1 MVEKLSKRSRIHPI
15 MRTVL
20 YFILLICGSL
30 LFGSIIWIF
39 HRIHSSLGVDLAE
52 VASALMSIFILALIL
67 VGMRAGWSIDRSI
80 RHREIAAGKIY
91 RSFGQVRHFLS
102 LLGYEEIQPVIG
114 LTDGPN
120 QLNINE
126 TLALIERP
134 RRRGRPPTHSFD
146 RWTRVVIAWENR
158 DTFRNP
164 ITLAEFLSQEFGIYA
179 DGSPCMS
186 ENSFYENR
194 KKVFD
199 ELRKGDVLNQK
210 KHNAKG
216 I

>member
-1 MVEKLSKRSRIHPI
+1 MVEKLTKRSHIHPN
-15 MRTVL
+15 MRIVL
-20 YFILLICGSL
+20 YSILLICGGL

-39 HRIHSSLGVDLAE
+39 HRIHSSLGVELAE
-52 VASALMSIFILALIL
+52 VAVALMSIFILALIL
-67 VGMRAGWSIDRSI
+67 VGIRAGWSIDRFI
-80 RHREIAAGKIY
+80 RHRKIAAWRIY
-91 RSFGQVRHFLS
+91 KSFGQVRYFLS
-102 LLGYEEIQPVIG
+102 LLGYEEVQPVIS
-114 LTDGPN
+114 LANGPN

-146 RWTRVVIAWENR
+146 RWTRVVLAWENR

-164 ITLAEFLSQEFGIYA
+164 ITLAEFLSQEFGTYA

-199 ELRKGDVLNQK
+199 ELRKGDMLNQK
-210 KHNAKG
+210 AT
-216 I
+216 